1 MKNKIAWKLAFYFSV
16 VLLLF
21 SLIIGSLFTVM
32 FRSYTINLQK
42 NELETRAV
50 TMAKALAKSTAD
62 TAAGSGMGN
71 RQGNYGFYLRFLNEI
86 AMTDAWVV
94 DENLELI
101 TGNQLAG
108 TTYLYADLPQN
119 AEAVVKEV
127 FIGNTTFS
135 EGFSSLLNTPTLTVG
150 TPIRSNGKIVGA
162 LLLHSPVEG
171 INESVKQ
178 GYQILAVSMVAALI
192 LSGFLSILL
201 AVTFSK
207 PLQKMKNVAMQLAS
221 GDYTV
226 KTEIQQKDEIGELA
240 ASIDILSERLETASH
255 ESEHLN
261 QLRRDFIAN
270 ISHELRT
277 PITVIRGSLEALCD
291 EVITEPTQVKAY
303 HLQMWNESLFLQ
315 RLVNDLLDL
324 SRLQNTDFQI
334 DLQEVSLCEV
344 LEDAVRSARQMAQA
358 KQIQIEL
365 ELKSELCVIHGDY
378 GRLRQM
384 FLIILDNAVKFSPKN
399 GSVLVLQQDNTVSI
413 RDHGIGIAEEE
424 LPYIF
429 ERFYQVQ
436 SEENKSGTGLGLAIA
451 KQIAERHAIELSV
464 ESKIGIGTEF
474 RFTLKQ

>member
-1 MKNKIAWKLAFYFSV
+1 MKNKIAWKLTFYFSV

-21 SLIIGSLFTVM
+21 SLIIGSVFTVL

-42 NELETRAV
+42 DELASRAV
-50 TMAKALAKSTAD
+50 TMASALAKSTAD
-62 TAAGSGMGN
+62 QAAGSGMGK
-71 RQGNYGFYLRFLNEI
+71 QQSGYGFYLRFLNEI

-94 DENLELI
+94 DENLQLI
-101 TGNQLAG
+101 TGNQVAAA
-108 TTYLYADLPQN
+108 TYQYADLPSN
-119 AEAVVKEV
+119 AASVVKEV
-127 FIGNTTFS
+127 FLGNTTFS
-135 EGFSSLLNTPTLTVG
+135 EGFSSLLNTQTLTVG
-150 TPIRSNGKIVGA
+150 TPIQSNGKIIGA

-171 INESVKQ
+171 INEAITQ
-178 GYQILAVSMVAALI
+178 GYQIMAVSMLVALV
-192 LSGFLSILL
+192 LSGFLSIIL

-207 PLQKMKNVAMQLAS
+207 PLQKMKQVAMQLAA
-221 GDYTV
+221 GDYSI
-226 KTEIQQKDEIGELA
+226 KTEIQQKDEIGDLA
-240 ASIDILSERLETASH
+240 SSIDVLSQRLETASH

-291 EVITEPTQVKAY
+291 EVITEPEQVKAY
-303 HLQMWNESLFLQ
+303 HQQMWKESIFLQ

-344 LEDAVRSARQMAQA
+344 LEDAVRSARQMAQV
-358 KQIQIEL
+358 KQIQIEM
-365 ELKSELCVIHGDY
+365 EIKSELCVIQGDY

-384 FLIILDNAVKFSPKN
+384 FLIILDNAVKFSPVQ
-399 GSVLVLQQDNTVSI
+399 GSVKVLLQDHVVSI
-413 RDHGIGIAEEE
+413 RDQGIGIAQEE

-429 ERFYQVQ
+429 ERFYQIP

-451 KQIAERHAIELSV
+451 KQIAERHAITLSV
-464 ESKIGIGTEF
+464 ESKIAVGTEF
-474 RFTLKQ
+474 RFILKP